1 MIARNL
7 TRRVPRTTEEEL
19 IFETE
24 TCRLMA
30 SWSHTDDD
38 DL

>member
-1 MIARNL
+1 MAGQL
-7 TRRVPRTTEEEL
+7 TRRVPCATEEEL
-19 IFETE
+19 IFGTE

-38 DL
+38 NL